1 MVLTRIA
8 DPDVLIESGFFLSVG
23 SCFEVYF
30 FSPFFLDG
38 RIRFLACRIRNP
50 GPRSS
55 LLVYNSDID
64 PDPVGSAFIW
74 SCIRIQRYKMKGK
87 AEFNQQSLGFSF
99 VRNDDFQV

>member
-74 SCIRIQRYKMKGK
+74 IKRYKIKEN
-87 AEFNQQSLGFSF
+87 AEFNNEVFGILP
-99 VRNDDFQV
+99 